1 MQMFQRCLVDM
12 FDSLDMDVV
21 FMETVMDLRRHPHSV
36 IHCVPVSRDE
46 GAMMP
51 MYFKKG
57 IQECD
62 TQWAQNQR
70 LIDTRKKDVR
80 RSVSLVLVR
89 SGATLHLLVAAK
101 FTCASVP
108 HRFRRGF
115 PTST

>member
-1 MQMFQRCLVDM
+1 MVQMFQRCLVDM

-89 SGATLHLLVAAK
+89 SGATFLLL
-101 FTCASVP
+101 P
-108 HRFRRGF
+108 
-115 PTST
+115 